1 MNIWE
6 DPLSPWK
13 SKSAYFTWLRGM
25 LRRAWMRNPISIKF
39 KNSKCRSARPHDGVN
54 HRVKSV
60 GSCARCGGLFAKS
73 KLEVDHIEP
82 AGALRDWE
90 DVEPFVRRLLGASS
104 ESLRL
109 LCKPCHGIVTAAE
122 RFQCSEDD
130 AVIRKNL
137 IQFGKTRAK
146 EQVLLLTQLGLP
158 PGRNAAERRTIYH
171 AHIIKK

>member
-6 DPLSPWK
+6 DKLSPWK
-13 SKSAYFTWLRGM
+13 SKSAYFMWLRGM

-39 KNSKCRSARPHDGVN
+39 KNSLCRKASLRDGLGA
-54 HRVKSV
+54 RVKSV

-109 LCKPCHGIVTAAE
+109 LCRPCHGIVTAAE
-122 RFQCSEDD
+122 RFQCSEDEAVLKKKLASFKKMD
-130 AVIRKNL
+130 ARHQAVEL
-137 IQFGKTRAK
+137 TR
-146 EQVLLLTQLGLP
+146 LGLP
-158 PGRNAAERRTIYH
+158 VGKNAKERATIYYT
-171 AHIIKK
+171 HIIQK